1 MSEKELQRQ
10 KMYVL
15 DTNVLLHD
23 PRAIF
28 NFNGAHV
35 GVPLLVLEEL
45 EKFKKETSEKGRN
58 AREFV
63 RQLDKLRTEGSLT
76 EGVDLE
82 SGGKLKI
89 LFTDNSLPMS
99 SSLNI
104 DLADNEII
112 FTALAVK
119 LSGTPVTF
127 ITKDLNARVKAD
139 VLGIH
144 SEDYLKG
151 HVPKDE
157 FFKGWVRLLV
167 PALQLKKEIPD
178 DLLELQKE
186 YSFMLN
192 EYILVESQHNPHNN
206 KLFRYVGGNKPFRPV
221 VHPSL
226 RWNLGARNPQQLMA
240 LDALFDP
247 SIEFVTLLGPAGTGK
262 TFLALLAG
270 LHQVIMDDGF
280 QKMMVSRPVVP
291 LGPDIGYLP
300 GDLQEKMHS
309 WMQPIY
315 DNLDVILHAS
325 TPQESHH
332 KKHTMSEE
340 VYHDEEGKRKGKK
353 HQGHKKEKQH
363 NFSFNS
369 VEDLVSQDRLA
380 LEAITY
386 MRGRSIPYQFILIDE
401 VQNLS
406 PHEAKTIVSRVG
418 QGSKIVLCGDP
429 YQIDSPYMDFSSNGL
444 VVASDKFKGQDLF
457 ATVYLECSER
467 SRLSELASKLL

>member
-1 MSEKELQRQ
+1 MSEKELQHQ

-45 EKFKKETSEKGRN
+45 EKFKKETSERGRN

-167 PALQLKKEIPD
+167 PPLQLKK
-178 DLLELQKE
+178 
-186 YSFMLN
+186 
-192 EYILVESQHNPHNN
+192 
-206 KLFRYVGGNKPFRPV
+206 
-221 VHPSL
+221 
-226 RWNLGARNPQQLMA
+226 
-240 LDALFDP
+240 
-247 SIEFVTLLGPAGTGK
+247 
-262 TFLALLAG
+262 
-270 LHQVIMDDGF
+270 
-280 QKMMVSRPVVP
+280 
-291 LGPDIGYLP
+291 
-300 GDLQEKMHS
+300 
-309 WMQPIY
+309 
-315 DNLDVILHAS
+315 
-325 TPQESHH
+325 
-332 KKHTMSEE
+332 
-340 VYHDEEGKRKGKK
+340 
-353 HQGHKKEKQH
+353 
-363 NFSFNS
+363 
-369 VEDLVSQDRLA
+369 
-380 LEAITY
+380 
-386 MRGRSIPYQFILIDE
+386 
-401 VQNLS
+401 
-406 PHEAKTIVSRVG
+406 
-418 QGSKIVLCGDP
+418 
-429 YQIDSPYMDFSSNGL
+429 
-444 VVASDKFKGQDLF
+444 
-457 ATVYLECSER
+457 
-467 SRLSELASKLL
+467 